1 MVILLYYSGMD
12 SIIPFLPAD
21 RLHALAHNLT
31 LPDRTIGTVL
41 FADVSGFTPLTA
53 AFAKELGPQR
63 GAEEMTVQL
72 NRVCG
77 ALIAEVHRYRG
88 SVISFSGDA
97 ITCWF
102 DENHE
107 LGIRH
112 YDEGFFQNSSF
123 ILHHSA
129 FRAAAAALAMQ
140 FAIQQLAPVPTS
152 SDGEVK
158 FAVKV
163 SLAGGAVRRFLVGQP
178 EQQVLEILAG
188 ATLDRMATAEHLAQK
203 GEIVAAPE
211 IAAALGEQAVVQ
223 TWRTSPTGQS
233 YAVLT
238 DLLKAVTPN
247 PWPAIPS
254 LPEAVTRQWL
264 LPPVYQRLQRGEGAY
279 LAELRQAVAVFHKFS
294 SLDYDSDDDA
304 GNKLNTYIAWVQKVL
319 ARYEGHLLQLSID
332 DKGSYLYGV
341 FGALQ
346 AHEDDPAR
354 AAAAALELHK
364 PPPHLHFITQGQ
376 TGISRGQVYTGGY
389 GGSTRQTYGV
399 LGNQVNIAARL
410 MGQAAPGQILV
421 TSFIMQATI
430 REYDYEALGTRP
442 LKGVTSP
449 MLIFTLAGRR
459 HKAEPDTLKGR
470 TLAPMVGRE
479 EQRTLLQKQLET
491 LQQQGDSS
499 CIIIEGE
506 AGIGKSRLVIDM
518 LEQAQVMGLTSL
530 LGTGDAIENAAAYHA
545 WRPLFRQFFNLEL
558 PGEEVTTAPIE
569 TWRTTILDQL
579 LDLPA
584 HLQPLI
590 PLLNVVLPLDLP
602 ENELTAQL
610 TGEVRANNTLELLVG
625 LLQARAKVQP
635 LVIVID
641 DAQWL
646 DSASWGLI
654 RQVNREV
661 QPLLLVLVTRP
672 LDAPLPAEYTSLLE
686 HPTTHHLRLE
696 TLAATDIEALICQR
710 LGVMQ
715 LPGRVSR
722 LIHEKAAGHPFFS
735 EELAYALRDAGL
747 IHIEKGECLVTP
759 EAGALRAMDFPDTIQ
774 GVITSRIDRLSPQHQ
789 LTLKV
794 ASVIGRMFWLNAL
807 SYIYPLEKEKPVL
820 SHYLGDLEK
829 AAITTSVV
837 GEPDLS
843 YVFKH
848 AITQEVAY
856 GLLLYAQRQSLHRGV
871 AEWYE
876 QAYNQDLSGSYPL
889 LAYHWRNAGN
899 FAKTVEYLEKAA
911 EAALR
916 NNANQEVIRF
926 LNEAIALQGQLT
938 ETVTSLRLARWY
950 RQLGQ
955 AHMGLGLMQDG
966 RQHYE
971 QALQWLGFSVPVT
984 PLQIGGRLL
993 RQMLRQ
999 VGHRLRPQ
1007 LYLREQQDTLTGD
1020 NSQQAIL
1027 TEAARAYQ
1035 ELILIYYLQN
1045 HLPPFLHAILASLNL
1060 AERANAPRE
1069 LAEGYAT
1076 MCVVAGAIPQL
1087 NLAPIYEPRALQ
1099 AAERLNNAALWGF
1112 VLLRIGTYK
1121 ASVGLWEGA
1130 HEATEQAIAYYE
1142 RINDPRGVGD
1152 AVNVLGI
1159 LLELE
1164 GRFVE
1169 AHQAFYDLYEL
1180 GQKHEN
1186 IQHEGWGLGGVA
1198 SARLLLGQTEEAIGK
1213 ADAALALIE
1222 VGSVQQ
1228 VNDTATKGLA
1238 LARLGRL
1245 AEGVAAADAALTMM
1259 QGVTPTA
1266 FVVIA
1271 YLQLAMT
1278 YLMAW
1283 EDSQLASQP
1292 SVLSPQSSVLKKQA
1306 WQTIKVLHRFNIGK
1320 PAAWLCQGWYEQLR
1334 GRTTQ
1339 AMKLWHK
1346 GLDAAAKL
1354 QTPYEQ
1360 ALLHYHMGRHL
1371 PTRHPTRADHLAQA
1385 HTLFTRLGTTYELA
1399 LLTHL

>member
-1 MVILLYYSGMD
+1 MD
-12 SIIPFLPAD
+12 SLSPFLPAD
-21 RLHALAHNLT
+21 RLNALAHNRNI
-31 LPDRTIGTVL
+31 PDRAVGTVL

-53 AFAKELGPQR
+53 AFARGLGPQR
-63 GAEEMTVQL
+63 GAEEMTVHL

-77 ALIAEVHRYRG
+77 ALIAEVYRYRG

-102 DENHE
+102 DENDE
-107 LGIRH
+107 LGIMNYEENALH
-112 YDEGFFQNSSF
+112 HSSF

-129 FRAAAAALAMQ
+129 FRAAASAIAMQ
-140 FAIQQLAPVPTS
+140 AAIQQLAPVQAPTE
-152 SDGEVK
+152 GEVK

-163 SLAGGAVRRFLVGQP
+163 SIAGGPVRRFLVGQP
-178 EQQVLEILAG
+178 THQLLETLAG
-188 ATLDRMATAEHLAQK
+188 GTLDRMAVAEHLAQK
-203 GEIVAAPE
+203 GEIIIAPE
-211 IAAALGEQAVVQ
+211 IAAALGEQAIIPE
-223 TWRTSPTGQS
+223 WRNGPTGQP
-233 YAVLT
+233 YAVLNNLRQSISP
-238 DLLKAVTPN
+238 D
-247 PWPAIPS
+247 PWPD
-254 LPEAVTRQWL
+254 LPLLPQELTRQWL

-294 SLDYDSDDDA
+294 SLDYDADDEA
-304 GNKLNTYIAWVQKVL
+304 GDKLNAYISWVQNVL
-319 ARYEGHLLQLSID
+319 GRYGGHLLQLSID
-332 DKGSYLYGV
+332 DKGSYFYGG

-346 AHEDDPAR
+346 AHEDDATR

-364 PPPHLHFITQGQ
+364 PPPHLHFITLGQ

-389 GGSTRQTYGV
+389 GGITRQTYGV

-410 MGQAAPGQILV
+410 MGQAKPGQILA
-421 TSFIMQATI
+421 TSFVMQATI
-430 REYDYEALGTRP
+430 RDYDYEALGALP
-442 LKGVTSP
+442 LKGVISP
-449 MLIFTLAGRR
+449 MLIFALAGRHR
-459 HKAEPDTLKGR
+459 KRGTDTLKGR
-470 TLAPMVGRE
+470 SLAPMVGRE
-479 EQRTLLQKQLET
+479 EQRTLLLNRLEA
-491 LQQQGDSS
+491 LHQNGESG

-506 AGIGKSRLVIDM
+506 AGIGKSRLVIELLD
-518 LEQAQVMGLTSL
+518 EAQATGLTSL

-569 TWRTTILDQL
+569 TWRTVVIEKLSTHLSPHFQDL
-579 LDLPA
+579 L
-584 HLQPLI
+584 

-610 TGEVRANNTLELLVG
+610 SGEVRANNTLELLVG
-625 LLQARAKVQP
+625 LLQTHTQTQP
-635 LVIVID
+635 LVIVLD

-646 DSASWGLI
+646 DSASWVLT
-654 RQVNREV
+654 RQVSRDL

-672 LDAPLPAEYTSLLE
+672 LDTPLPPEYTTLLE
-686 HPTTHHLRLE
+686 QPTTHHIRLE
-696 TLAATDIEALICQR
+696 TLTANDIEALICQR
-710 LGVMQ
+710 LRVRQ
-715 LPGRVSR
+715 LPARVSR

-735 EELAYALRDAGL
+735 EELAYALRDAEL
-747 IHIEKGECLVTP
+747 IRIENGECFVTP

-794 ASVIGRMFWLNAL
+794 ASVIGRTFWLNAL

-820 SHYLGDLEK
+820 SNYLGDLEK
-829 AAITTSVV
+829 AAITTTVL

-856 GLLLYAQRQSLHRGV
+856 GLLLYAQRQSLHQGV

-876 QAYNQDLSGSYPL
+876 QAYHQDLTGSYPL

-899 FAKTVEYLEKAA
+899 YGRTVDYLEKAA
-911 EAALR
+911 EVALR

-926 LNEAIALQGQLT
+926 LNEALALQGQLA
-938 ETVTSLRLARWY
+938 EKVTPLRRARWH

-955 AHMGLGLMQDG
+955 AHMGLGLMQGG
-966 RQHYE
+966 RQYYE
-971 QALQWLGFSVPVT
+971 QALQLLGFPVPVT
-984 PLQIGGRLL
+984 VTQIGGRLL
-993 RQMLRQ
+993 GQVVRQ

-1007 LYLREQQDTLTGD
+1007 LYLREQQTTPAGD
-1020 NSQQAIL
+1020 DAHQAIL
-1027 TEAARAYQ
+1027 AEAARAYQ

-1045 HLPPFLHAILASLNL
+1045 NLPPFLHAILASLNL

-1087 NLAPIYEPRALQ
+1087 NLAPIYEPRAMQ
-1099 AAERLNNAALWGF
+1099 AAERLNNDALWGF

-1121 ASVGLWEGA
+1121 TSVGLWEGA
-1130 HEATEQAIAYYE
+1130 HEATEQAIVHYE

-1169 AHQAFYDLYEL
+1169 AHQVFDDLYRL

-1198 SARLLLGQTEEAIGK
+1198 SALLLLGRTEEAIVK
-1213 ADAALALIE
+1213 ADAALGRIE

-1228 VNDTATKGLA
+1228 VNDTAVKGLA
-1238 LARLGRL
+1238 LARLGQA
-1245 AEGVAAADAALTMM
+1245 AEGIAAADAALHMM
-1259 QGVTPTA
+1259 KGVTPTA

-1271 YLQLAMT
+1271 YLQLATT
-1278 YLMAW
+1278 YLMVW
-1283 EDSQLASQP
+1283 ESSQSAPQHSALNTHAS
-1292 SVLSPQSSVLKKQA
+1292 LLKKQA
-1306 WQTIKVLHRFNIGK
+1306 WQAIKVLHRFNIGK

-1334 GRTTQ
+1334 GRTPQ
-1339 AMKLWHK
+1339 AMKLWQK
-1346 GLDAAAKL
+1346 GLDAAASLK
-1354 QTPYEQ
+1354 TPYVEG
-1360 ALLHYHMGRHL
+1360 LLHYYIARHL
-1371 PTRHPTRADHLAQA
+1371 SPNDPARADHLSQAQ
-1385 HTLFTRLGTTYELA
+1385 TLFTRLETTYELA
-1399 LLTHL
+1399 LLERL